1 MSCEILIWMYLMNKM
16 LYWSADFIEILIFR
30 YIFLRR
36 NIIGTSDICVY
47 LMISEALPSSRV
59 YGNLAS
65 SRGFR
70 QTPVRLVIHTRTA
83 PEVISSS
90 PSGGD
95 NPNMLLAAGI
105 ASTNVSSTPASS
117 HGPRLYLGPHCEAAH
132 SYRCSTTCCWR
143 PQGCYYNLLD
153 DCYTLHTRYCVHK
166 Q

>member
-70 QTPVRLVIHTRTA
+70 QMPVCLVVLIPFVFSLFRCWLFF
-83 PEVISSS
+83 S
-90 PSGGD
+90 
-95 NPNMLLAAGI
+95 MLLLFVFL
-105 ASTNVSSTPASS
+105 SETVVYLKNPCRCYLN
-117 HGPRLYLGPHCEAAH
+117 RLFW
-132 SYRCSTTCCWR
+132 CSDMTD
-143 PQGCYYNLLD
+143 G
-153 DCYTLHTRYCVHK
+153 H
-166 Q
+166 